1 MPASAGG
8 GGQGGAAGASGSVG
22 GSGEGGGTGAG
33 ACEPERLATDAK
45 NCGVCGRD
53 CRGAPCE
60 NGACQPELLAE
71 RLVSPYGIAVTDTHI
86 LWASPAKNITDGK
99 AAAILSLSRSV
110 LAGATPAPLFE
121 GAAVRTRGF
130 ARAANG
136 DLLWG
141 DLEVGSILQRGSG
154 GAQAKAL
161 ATGRPNVNQLVVAG
175 DAAYWSQG
183 ALDASIAEGGVY
195 RSPLAGG
202 AAEELA
208 GMQRR
213 PDALAVDGETIYWV
227 NRGPDGQVMQA
238 NAGSVARVMER
249 VDDPI
254 AIAASGGHVAWAER
268 TSGRVAVLAKG
279 ATTAVTLVRDA
290 SEPVEGIA
298 LSGDL
303 LYRIVFCPADKLLLI
318 KRSALDGAGEVLLA
332 RLAPVDAGYAK
343 NPLGPFVLAFDDA
356 YLYVADPGTL
366 TFDGAGV
373 PLSQQNGRLYRTA
386 R

>member
-1 MPASAGG
+1 
-8 GGQGGAAGASGSVG
+8 
-22 GSGEGGGTGAG
+22 
-33 ACEPERLATDAK
+33 
-45 NCGVCGRD
+45 
-53 CRGAPCE
+53 
-60 NGACQPELLAE
+60 
-71 RLVSPYGIAVTDTHI
+71 LVAPYGVVVTDTQV
-86 LWASPAKNITDGK
+86 LWASHAKNVADGK
-99 AAAILSLSRSV
+99 AAALLSLSRST
-110 LAGATPAPLFE
+110 LEGGTPVPLFE

-130 ARAANG
+130 ARAASG

-161 ATGRPNVNQLVVAG
+161 ATGRPNVNQIVVAG
-175 DAAYWSQG
+175 DHVYWTQG
-183 ALDASIAEGGVY
+183 ALDATKSEGGVY

-208 GMQRR
+208 GMQLR
-213 PDALAVDGETIYWV
+213 PDALAVDAETISWI

-238 NAGSVARVMER
+238 KAGAAAQVVER
-249 VDDPI
+249 ADDPV
-254 AIAASGGHVAWAER
+254 AIVASGGHVAWAER
-268 TSGRVAVLAKG
+268 ASGRVAVLAKG
-279 ATTAVTLVRDA
+279 AAAAVTLVRDT

-298 LSGDL
+298 LAGDR
-303 LYRIVFCPADKLLLI
+303 LYRIVFRPGDKLLLI

-332 RLAPVDAGYAK
+332 RLSPVDASYAK

-356 YLYVADPGTL
+356 YLYVADPGAL